1 MILGSEVHIDI
12 FDDRLTIYSPGGM
25 LDGTLIQDCN
35 LSDVP
40 SARRNP
46 VIADIFNCLGYMERQ
61 GSGLNKINA
70 AYERVA
76 NFHVGLEPVFYS
88 DNIQFK
94 VTLKNLNYFALN
106 SEKTGVSIKKQVL
119 NIEKSITEQEKPSL
133 SDILKRENIRSSTC
147 KKIEKLFNN
156 LNRGKIFTRFDVME
170 LLEITTSPAVV
181 MLRKLKTL
189 KLIEAVPE
197 HGRGKY
203 RFVKHLN

>member
-46 VIADIFNCLGYMERQ
+46 VIADIFNRLGYMERQ

-70 AYERVA
+70 AYERAA

-106 SEKTGVSIKKQVL
+106 SEKTGVSIKKRV
-119 NIEKSITEQEKPSL
+119 
-133 SDILKRENIRSSTC
+133 
-147 KKIEKLFNN
+147 
-156 LNRGKIFTRFDVME
+156 
-170 LLEITTSPAVV
+170 
-181 MLRKLKTL
+181 
-189 KLIEAVPE
+189 
-197 HGRGKY
+197 
-203 RFVKHLN
+203 

>member
-46 VIADIFNCLGYMERQ
+46 VIADIFNRLGYMERQ

-70 AYERVA
+70 AYERAA

-147 KKIEKLFNN
+147 KK
-156 LNRGKIFTRFDVME
+156 NR
-170 LLEITTSPAVV
+170 
-181 MLRKLKTL
+181 
-189 KLIEAVPE
+189 EA
-197 HGRGKY
+197 
-203 RFVKHLN
+203 F